1 MPIRY
6 DIHPGLDF
14 LLYIFEGECSAR
26 EYFDLY
32 HSIYLKDKR
41 RHHGM
46 KILMDLYKGKLYFEV
61 EDLREARE
69 LMAKNKEEGHPRDRV
84 AVLSKSSSMSQLTDT
99 LKLIADNLPM
109 ELELFHNFHD
119 SARWLGLAEHENE
132 AMRFWHEF
140 TQGKK
145 QAP

>member
-32 HSIYLKDKR
+32 HSIYLKDNR

-46 KILMDLYKGKLYFEV
+46 KILMDLSKAEFYFEV
-61 EDLREARE
+61 ENLREATAI
-69 LMAKNKEEGHPRDRV
+69 MADNKESEYPRDRV
-84 AVLSKSSSMSQLTDT
+84 ALLSKSYNIKLIADT
-99 LKLIADNLPM
+99 LKLKADNLPM
-109 ELELFHNFHD
+109 ELDAFNNFHD
-119 SARWLGLAEHENE
+119 AARWLGLAEQEKE
-132 AMRFWHEF
+132 AVLFWQ
-140 TQGKK
+140 TLPQGKK
-145 QAP
+145 